1 MLFRSADLE
10 KRSRKVLKTLYEHG
24 LEKSLATDEDG
35 HARLL
40 PLLVKA
46 LEEVVDGVGPM
57 AEAEARVLSSA
68 ALTRVFSH
76 LHLRDPNACLDELL
90 EPVAEDQCEAAAA
103 AVQGQVE
110 ALLKKFRGF
119 VSAPLS
125 GDVAD
130 PAAGGEGED
139 KIAHGGAPSAGDDD
153 V

>member
-1 MLFRSADLE
+1 M
-10 KRSRKVLKTLYEHG
+10 LYEHG
-24 LEKSLATDEDG
+24 LDKSLATDEDG
-35 HARLL
+35 PARLL
-40 PLLVKA
+40 PLLVKG

-90 EPVAEDQCEAAAA
+90 EPVAEDQYEAAAA

-139 KIAHGGAPSAGDDD
+139 NVAHEVAPSAGDGGARG
-153 V
+153 